1 MIERVQKI
9 DYIKKVFNLV
19 KYMCMY
25 GNAFNVEEGALD
37 RLAEC
42 PDQSAPYRG
51 PLPEGL
57 HRRGPSRGP
66 HLRVPT
72 RGPPSEPLNQ
82 GPQQT

>member
-1 MIERVQKI
+1 
-9 DYIKKVFNLV
+9 
-19 KYMCMY
+19 MCMY
-25 GNAFNVEEGALD
+25 GNALNVEEGALD

-42 PDQSAPYRG
+42 PDQNAPYRG

-82 GPQQT
+82 GPQLT

>member
-1 MIERVQKI
+1 MEMRLMWKRVPFCI
-9 DYIKKVFNLV
+9 
-19 KYMCMY
+19 
-25 GNAFNVEEGALD
+25 D

-57 HRRGPSRGP
+57 SRRDPSRGP

-72 RGPPSEPLNQ
+72 RGPPSEHLNQ

>member
-1 MIERVQKI
+1 MKEFKNRLH
-9 DYIKKVFNLV
+9 KKYLFQ
-19 KYMCMY
+19 YMCMY
-25 GNAFNVEEGALD
+25 RNALNVEEGALD